1 MIWTILLY
9 FVIGLVYDVAI
20 TLYYLAVTDRR
31 SAMAGLWSFLITV
44 VQILILYEIIPS
56 KDFLAQL
63 IAYALG
69 CGIGTYLT
77 VKYNKQSK
85 RLYADV
91 LALLG
96 LQNVRKGSRL
106 QTTRK
111 TEGRGK
117 ADIQRINRSW
127 PRMEKSSGGQDV
139 AGVRKGPP
147 SIRA

>member
-9 FVIGLVYDVAI
+9 FIVGLVYDVVI

-44 VQILILYEIIPS
+44 VQVLILYEIIPS

-63 IAYALG
+63 IAYAFG

-77 VKYNKQSK
+77 VKYNKQSQ
-85 RLYADV
+85 RLYADI
-91 LALLG
+91 LALFG
-96 LQNVRKGSRL
+96 LQKVRKGSRL

-111 TEGRGK
+111 TEGRDK
-117 ADIQRINRSW
+117 TDIQRIDRSW
-127 PRMEKSSGGQDV
+127 PRMEKPSRRKDV
-139 AGVRKGPP
+139 ERVRESTP
-147 SIRA
+147 SVRA